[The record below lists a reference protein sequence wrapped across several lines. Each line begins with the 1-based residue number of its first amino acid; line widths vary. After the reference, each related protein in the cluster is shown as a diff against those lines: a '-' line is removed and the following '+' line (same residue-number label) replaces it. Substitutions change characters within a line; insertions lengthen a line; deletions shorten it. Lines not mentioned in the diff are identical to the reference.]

1 MLDRKTWWPKVL
13 RGKKACDPDVR
24 ERRDLAANRRAV
36 VIDNDDGPDEDE
48 EDDDV

>member
-13 RGKKACDPDVR
+13 RGKKACDPDR